1 VAYREVS
8 LILKRPSGREAF
20 PGDVFYLHSRLL
32 ERSARVGQKYGDG
45 SLTALPII
53 ETQAGDVSA
62 YIPTNVISITDGQIY
77 LETDL
82 FYQGIR
88 PAISVGLSVSRVG
101 SAAQIKAMK
110 QVAGKIKLELAQ
122 FRELAAF
129 AQFGSDLDAKT
140 QAQLERGKRIV
151 ELFKQ
156 NQYQPVR
163 VAVQVITLWAVQEKH
178 FDEVPVEKVKDF
190 QHKLADALLTRKGEL
205 LDRLEAKGKIDD
217 EIGAEIKAA
226 VQEFKTT
233 YR

>member
-1 VAYREVS
+1 MISPSTQWPTDRSLWCSNALPECEAY
-8 LILKRPSGREAF
+8 
-20 PGDVFYLHSRLL
+20 PGDVFLSAQPFAGTISSRQRKL
-32 ERSARVGQKYGDG
+32 RRRP
-45 SLTALPII
+45 LTALPII

-88 PAISVGLSVSRVG
+88 PAVSVGLSVSRVG

-110 QVAGKIKLELAQ
+110 QVAGRIKLDLAQ

-151 ELFKQ
+151 EVFKQ
-156 NQYQPVR
+156 PNAQP
-163 VAVQVITLWAVQEKH
+163 ASC
-178 FDEVPVEKVKDF
+178 
-190 QHKLADALLTRKGEL
+190 RKSGCHPMGGSK
-205 LDRLEAKGKIDD
+205 RPFRPGSCGKGQ
-217 EIGAEIKAA
+217 GLPG
-226 VQEFKTT
+226 QTH
-233 YR
+233 

>member
-1 VAYREVS
+1 
-8 LILKRPSGREAF
+8 
-20 PGDVFYLHSRLL
+20 
-32 ERSARVGQKYGDG
+32 
-45 SLTALPII
+45 
-53 ETQAGDVSA
+53 
-62 YIPTNVISITDGQIY
+62 VISITDGQIY

-156 NQYQPVR
+156 NQYQPQR
-163 VAVQVITLWAVQEKH
+163 VAVQVATLWAVQEKY
-178 FDEVPVEKVKDF
+178 FDDVPVDKVKDF
-190 QHKLADALLTRKGEL
+190 QTKLADQLATRKADL
-205 LDRLEAKGKIDD
+205 LDQIEAKGKIDD
-217 EIGAEIKAA
+217 EVGAALKAA
-226 VQEFKTT
+226 VSEFKTT